1 MLNKNFPKIKNGSLN
16 PIQLKKIN
24 HPNFKTS
31 ITDRSV
37 ASKLTIDC
45 EIPNQTNKTEKEKIN
60 DFLKSLNLENYTELF
75 INNGINTEEKIQYLS
90 YDTLKLLKIPYA
102 HCKKILTKI
111 NDMKKAPIVLYDLE
125 NIKKRNNS
133 NYEEIICPKEEDDIE
148 ENEEEQRKTFY
159 KAISD
164 FKKTNS
170 NFFSKEENKK
180 LNPNETIEM
189 SNDYEDEEIQNEY
202 NESLIGTGEYIEN
215 SVNTE
220 IDNNIINNIKKD
232 NKKIISKDK
241 SISTTI
247 KKNDLKIDIS
257 KPFKEARQFFPLNKT
272 KTLCHQCLH
281 MILQDHCIQKYN
293 KLFCSLHC
301 LEVFESKNI
310 TFCGNC
316 KKKIEIVYAFPSIIN
331 KLIYYCSNECLNKIE
346 PNEYNNINKSQI
358 INPEHIKNAK
368 SDYYDNNEP
377 VDILDL

>member
-102 HCKKILTKI
+102 HCKRILTKI
-111 NDMKKAPIVLYDLE
+111 NDMKKAPMNLYDLK

-180 LNPNETIEM
+180 LNANETIEM
-189 SNDYEDEEIQNEY
+189 SFEDNNEEKQNEY
-202 NESLIGTGEYIEN
+202 KESLIGTGEYIEN

-241 SISTTI
+241 SIGTTI

-301 LEVFESKNI
+301 VDVFESKNI
-310 TFCGNC
+310 TLCENC
-316 KKKIEIVYAFPSIIN
+316 KKKIEIVYSFPSII
-331 KLIYYCSNECLNKIE
+331 KPKTFYCSYECLNIKE
-346 PNEYNNINKSQI
+346 PNENNDINKSLI
-358 INPEHIKNAK
+358 INSRFFKNIN
-368 SDYYDNNEP
+368 SSNNNEP
-377 VDILDL
+377 IVDILDL